1 MKNTK
6 SSQGKTPKKY
16 KNKLFFVEIV
26 KSYFY
31 QNQFLKQIDRNR
43 AKTYSEILPVQNL
56 RGLAQS
62 GHFWS
67 FLVATSSVTIKVSKL
82 KSEYVLRSSKVV
94 NFLRV
99 VLVVQFQITWFY
111 MFLIFLR
118 KMIVSY
124 HVVIF
129 TGWWLVSS
137 TFFAA
142 DSRIFPNGFFI
153 FTWHEIQVTLLHQSA
168 GTTYHEPFSA
178 ITWYDNDVITW

>member
-99 VLVVQFQITWFY
+99 VLVVQFQINTTWFY

-129 TGWWLVSS
+129 TGRLLVSF
-137 TFFAA
+137 TFFRSWFQNLSKWFFYLYLAW
-142 DSRIFPNGFFI
+142 DSSDAPPSVGWNHLSRTIFG
-153 FTWHEIQVTLLHQSA
+153 HH
-168 GTTYHEPFSA
+168 
-178 ITWYDNDVITW
+178 VIW